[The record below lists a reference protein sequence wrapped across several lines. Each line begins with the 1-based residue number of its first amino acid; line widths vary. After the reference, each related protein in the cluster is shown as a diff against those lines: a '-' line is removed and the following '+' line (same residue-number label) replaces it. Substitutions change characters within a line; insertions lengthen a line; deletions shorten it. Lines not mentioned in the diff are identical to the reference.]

1 MRCKKCGEENA
12 ELKRCCSS
20 CGAFLEGYTLNNVTG
35 EFGYRGGDGGWYKNK
50 AEYMKTKNM
59 KVYIAGK
66 IGEEVISDA
75 TRRKF
80 ARAEEILRAKGY
92 DVFNPCDEKWQATL
106 RREYEE
112 LWPCSFLLQG
122 KFPTF
127 YDYVLLRDLTV
138 LATKDAVYF
147 LEDWDR
153 SPGANSEHSFA
164 MVTGKKMLWQ
174 RLEDAKVFRNDNET
188 TEDVWLP
195 IE

>member
-1 MRCKKCGEENA
+1 
-12 ELKRCCSS
+12 
-20 CGAFLEGYTLNNVTG
+20 
-35 EFGYRGGDGGWYKNK
+35 
-50 AEYMKTKNM
+50 M
-59 KVYIAGK
+59 KVYISGK

-80 ARAEEILRAKGY
+80 ARAEEMLRAKGY

-106 RREYEE
+106 RRDYEK
-112 LWPCSFLLQG
+112 LWPGSLLLHG

-127 YDYVLLRDLTV
+127 YAYVLLRDMMV

-164 MVTGKKMLWQ
+164 MATGKKMLWQ

-188 TEDVWLP
+188 AEDVWLP